1 MAGDQRS
8 STGGKQLRSS
18 LSAEAWAPV
27 GDALLHGL
35 VHTANNRI
43 AALGGILQLQELELA
58 TPNEGIE
65 SVREEFAKLRTLM
78 ERFRDISSKRGD
90 TKVAAVM
97 AEALKGAA
105 LLMAQHGTAR
115 QWKLTITEAA
125 SDVEPVLLWPTDP
138 LRFAC
143 LLLLAAGGPEQGA
156 ELLVATLQNGPMVEV
171 TVVSPMNAAEVMARP
186 EFLGL
191 QAAAALEGGSLSA
204 VAINQNAS
212 VSVTL
217 ALPGITVAGRS
228 V

>member
-1 MAGDQRS
+1 
-8 STGGKQLRSS
+8 
-18 LSAEAWAPV
+18 
-27 GDALLHGL
+27 
-35 VHTANNRI
+35 
-43 AALGGILQLQELELA
+43 
-58 TPNEGIE
+58 
-65 SVREEFAKLRTLM
+65 
-78 ERFRDISSKRGD
+78 
-90 TKVAAVM
+90 
-97 AEALKGAA
+97 
-105 LLMAQHGTAR
+105 
-115 QWKLTITEAA
+115 
-125 SDVEPVLLWPTDP
+125 VLLWPTDP

>member
-1 MAGDQRS
+1 MAGDQSS
-8 STGGKQLRSS
+8 STSGKQLRSS
-18 LSAEAWAPV
+18 LSAECWAPV

-58 TPNEGIE
+58 TPDEGIQ

-90 TKVAAVM
+90 TKVGAVM
-97 AEALKGAA
+97 ADALNGAA
-105 LLMAQHGTAR
+105 LLMAQHATAR
-115 QWKLTITEAA
+115 QWKLNIAEAGG
-125 SDVEPVLLWPTDP
+125 DVEPVVLWPSDP

-143 LLLLAAGGPEQGA
+143 LLLLAAGGPDQGS

-171 TVVSPMNAAEVMARP
+171 TVVSPMRAADVMARP
-186 EFLGL
+186 EFIGL
-191 QAAAALEGGSLSA
+191 QAAATLEGGSLSA

-217 ALPGITVAGRS
+217 ALPGISLAGRS

>member
-1 MAGDQRS
+1 MAGVES
-8 STGGKQLRSS
+8 SAAGGKQVRSS

-58 TPNEGIE
+58 TPDEGIQ

-78 ERFRDISSKRGD
+78 ERFRDISSRRGEV
-90 TKVAAVM
+90 KVAAVM
-97 AEALKGAA
+97 ADALNGAA
-105 LLMAQHGTAR
+105 LLMAQHATAR
-115 QWKLTITEAA
+115 QWKLTIAEAG
-125 SDVEPVLLWPTDP
+125 SDVEPVLLWPSDP

-143 LLLLAAGGPEQGA
+143 LLLLAAGGPGQGA
-156 ELLVATLQNGPMVEV
+156 EVLVATLQNGPMVEV
-171 TVVSPMNAAEVMARP
+171 TVVSPMPAAEVMARP

-191 QAAAALEGGSLSA
+191 QAAAELEGGSLSA

-217 ALPGITVAGRS
+217 ALPGISLAGRS
-228 V
+228 A